1 MEGNLFQT
9 VLLRRAQSF
18 EMPSSRS
25 NGEIYSK
32 LVIFTESKEN
42 FH

>member
-1 MEGNLFQT
+1 MAGNLFQT

-18 EMPSSRS
+18 EMPPSRS

-32 LVIFTESKEN
+32 LVIFTELIGN